1 MLIDAFL
8 SYLQFEKNYSEK
20 TIKSYRVDLFQFERY
35 INNFD
40 KEVTILSADKD
51 IARQW
56 MADLLNENYSI
67 SSVDRKLS
75 SLRSFYKFLLIRKKV
90 SNNPIKN
97 IIGPKKRKK
106 IPTFLKENEIN
117 KILDEPIL
125 NDSFKEIRDK
135 TIMEL
140 FYATGIR
147 LSELTALKNTD
158 VNLEQSL
165 IKVTGKKNKQRIIP
179 FDLELKE
186 TLKTYI
192 NKRNDTIALKTDYLF
207 VKPDGEGV
215 YSKLVYEL
223 VRKKLSKV
231 TTLKKRSPHVLR
243 HTFAT
248 AMLNNNGNLNVIKE
262 LLGHSSLAAT
272 EVYTHTTFEE
282 LKKIYKQAHP
292 RA

>member
-40 KEVTILSADKD
+40 KEVTILNADKD

-56 MADLLNENYSI
+56 MTDLLNEKYSI

-90 SNNPIKN
+90 SSNPIKN

-117 KILDEPIL
+117 KILDEPEQ
-125 NDSFKEIRDK
+125 DESFEGVRNK
-135 TIMEL
+135 TIIEL

-147 LSELTALKNTD
+147 LSELVALTD
-158 VNLEQSL
+158 NDIDFEQSL
-165 IKVTGKKNKQRIIP
+165 IKVTGKKNKQRLIP
-179 FDLELKE
+179 FDAELKK
-186 TLKTYI
+186 TFKTYI
-192 NKRNDTIALKTDYLF
+192 NKRNDTIAKKTNGLF
-207 VKPDGEGV
+207 VKPNGENV
-215 YSKLVYEL
+215 YSKLVYRL

-248 AMLNNNGNLNVIKE
+248 AMLNNKGNLNVIKE